1 VNENPTKAPAEPVVI
16 YTDGACSGNPGP
28 GGWAAILKWRDQ
40 EKILS
45 GAALTT
51 TNNIMEL
58 TAVIQALE
66 ALKRPSPVI
75 VATDS
80 RYVMDGITR
89 WLKRWKQNGWKTA
102 NKRPVKNADLW
113 RQLDNA
119 AARHTIEWQWVKGH
133 SGDSSNERADE
144 LARAAISQ
152 LSKST
157 HLRRTN
163 DND

>member
-1 VNENPTKAPAEPVVI
+1 VNENPKKAPVEPVVI

-40 EKILS
+40 EKTLS
-45 GAALTT
+45 GAAPAT

-58 TAVIQALE
+58 TAVIRALE
-66 ALKRPSPVI
+66 ALKRPLPVI

-89 WLKRWKQNGWKTA
+89 WLKRWKQNGWRTA
-102 NKRPVKNADLW
+102 DKRPVKNADLW
-113 RQLDNA
+113 RQLDSA
-119 AARHTIEWQWVKGH
+119 TARHSIEWRWVKGH
-133 SGDSSNERADE
+133 SGDRGNERADK

-152 LSKST
+152 LPKT
-157 HLRRTN
+157 P
-163 DND
+163 

>member
-1 VNENPTKAPAEPVVI
+1 MNENPKKAPVEPVVI

-40 EKILS
+40 EKTLS
-45 GAALTT
+45 GAAPAT

-58 TAVIQALE
+58 TAVIRALE
-66 ALKRPSPVI
+66 ALKRPLPVI

-89 WLKRWKQNGWKTA
+89 WLKRWKQNGWRTA
-102 NKRPVKNADLW
+102 DKRPVKNADLW
-113 RQLDNA
+113 RQLDSA
-119 AARHTIEWQWVKGH
+119 TARHSIEWRWVKGH
-133 SGDSSNERADE
+133 SGDRGNERADK

-152 LSKST
+152 LPKT
-157 HLRRTN
+157 P
-163 DND
+163 